1 MRRPSGFDREPES
14 REPESL
20 EPELSEAGFPE
31 EGFSD
36 ADFSEPGFSAPES
49 SAPERMDPELGDP
62 ETDESPTADDPLSR
76 ARAGATAAGES
87 QEIGETGIAPTVD
100 LGEVRESGLSS
111 GVLGRLRGGADRGDG
126 GDALSGRN
134 AARSGAGSRLMPFR
148 GDRDEDPIRA
158 AERRVRSAEKER
170 KAQERRERRRFSAE
184 SRKRRRVW
192 WLGLGVIAALAL
204 FVAIGVFTP
213 LMAVRDIELVG
224 AERVD
229 EQAVRKALSRFDG
242 VPIALVRDAD
252 VHRAL
257 EPFPSIQSYATEVIP
272 PSTLVV
278 RIEERVAVV
287 AVADGKKFKLYD
299 SAGVLL
305 STVGEQPKSVPLAS
319 GKVAD
324 LASEPFSAATRALRD
339 MPAKLRE
346 QIVKV
351 TASSGQNVEFQ
362 LRSGVDVLWG
372 DAENSRRKSVV
383 LQSMLSSGALKG
395 KQIERID
402 VSSFE
407 APVFS

>member
-1 MRRPSGFDREPES
+1 MKRPSGFDREPES
-14 REPESL
+14 SEPE
-20 EPELSEAGFPE
+20 
-31 EGFSD
+31 
-36 ADFSEPGFSAPES
+36 FSESESFAPES
-49 SAPERMDPELGDP
+49 SWPEPREPELGDP
-62 ETDESPTADDPLSR
+62 D
-76 ARAGATAAGES
+76 AGETEGS
-87 QEIGETGIAPTVD
+87 ESTDALGLTEEPGPTEAPGPTEEAGQTGVAPTVD

-111 GVLGRLRGGADRGDG
+111 GVLGRLRTGTDHRGDG
-126 GDALSGRN
+126 DDARPGRN
-134 AARSGAGSRLMPFR
+134 AARGGAGSRLMPFR

-158 AERRVRSAEKER
+158 AERRVRSAERER

-213 LMAVRDIELVG
+213 LMAVRNIELVG
-224 AERVD
+224 AERVE
-229 EQAVRKALSRFDG
+229 EQAVRKALARFDG

-287 AVADGKKFKLYD
+287 AVADGEQFKLYD
-299 SAGVLL
+299 AAGVLL

-395 KQIERID
+395 KKIEQID